1 MTEAKHLPL
10 DTPMI
15 HWPRL
20 GDVLD
25 EVMHNIER
33 NVWDQEFENRADLT
47 DDLKDREPDSMS
59 RCLTDLETILET
71 APRLR
76 EVLDEARCSY
86 EIPDHAWNILD
97 TPSRDQSSSWR
108 TRSRT
113 RNGRPCWTWPGSP
126 SWEGRKAQRNN
137 GHPGPAQSPTSAP
150 APQSPGCPPGSRSH
164 PE

>member
-86 EIPDHAWNILD
+86 EIPDHAWNILEHALE
-97 TPSRDQSSSWR
+97 
-108 TRSRT
+108 
-113 RNGRPCWTWPGSP
+113 GSVQLM
-126 SWEGRKAQRNN
+126 ENAITDEERQALLDLARKSIL
-137 GHPGPAQSPTSAP
+137 GGEKSP
-150 APQSPGCPPGSRSH
+150 
-164 PE
+164 EE